1 MLYTAPAH
9 KAAALSVLALLC
21 LSMATQ
27 PALAQERSSDKP
39 VKVWIDHEP
48 SASSQKRKDQPLTAS
63 SLANLAK
70 ELSPSVVNIIVNYQA
85 DDIEG
90 LDEDPD
96 PRAGKMAVGSG
107 FIIHPNG
114 YLLTNNH
121 VVEGASRIRIRLN
134 DKREFDAKVI
144 GTDPK
149 TDVALVRI
157 QAKEKFS
164 AIKLGDSDQVQV
176 GEQVLAIG
184 NPLGLNHT
192 VTSGIISALG
202 RRDLA
207 PGGRELE
214 SDFIQTDAS
223 INPGNSGGPLISL
236 DGAVIGINTAVN
248 RAGQG
253 IGFAIPINAIK
264 QLLPPLMDTGYIER
278 TWLGVRVQSL
288 TPLLA
293 KSFGLKRPQGALV
306 SEVVNNSPAQKGGV
320 LPGDIILRFGD
331 QELQNG
337 DQLPWLVATGGAGNN
352 IKLQLLR
359 ESKRLNLTLTLEAIP
374 NQDKPHIPTQ
384 SLKEKAFNHELKNL
398 GLTVKSLDQALARQL
413 GAKEVL
419 GVVVTDILDGSPV
432 QPSGLKQRDVI
443 TEINSTNI
451 TNAEAFYKTLADF
464 KRGQVVRLRI
474 MRGGKVAYIAFER

>member
-1 MLYTAPAH
+1 MSKLQTAFISLSLFALLPCAPAW
-9 KAAALSVLALLC
+9 
-21 LSMATQ
+21 
-27 PALAQERSSDKP
+27 AQDTSEDKP
-39 VKVWIDHEP
+39 AKVWIDHKHT
-48 SASSQKRKDQPLTAS
+48 ASSEKKKEQPLTAS

-70 ELSPSVVNIIVNYQA
+70 ALSPSVVNIIVNYSG
-85 DDIEG
+85 EE
-90 LDEDPD
+90 LDTVSDSEPD

-107 FIIHPNG
+107 FIIHPSG

-121 VVEGASRIRIRLN
+121 VVEGASRIRVRLN
-134 DKREFDAKVI
+134 DNREFDARVI

-157 QAKEKFS
+157 QAKEKFR
-164 AIKLGDSDQVQV
+164 AIALGDSDIIEV

-207 PGGRELE
+207 PGGRALD

-223 INPGNSGGPLISL
+223 INPGNSGGPLISM
-236 DGAVIGINTAVN
+236 DGVVIGINTAVN
-248 RAGQG
+248 RQGQG
-253 IGFAIPINAIK
+253 IGFAIPINIVK
-264 QLLPPLMDTGYIER
+264 QLLPPLMDTGFVER

-293 KSFGLKRPQGALV
+293 KSFGLPKPQGALV

-331 QELQNG
+331 QELRDG
-337 DQLPWLVATGGAGNN
+337 DQLPWLAATGGAGKA
-352 IKLQLLR
+352 IKLEVLR
-359 ESKRLNLTLTLEAIP
+359 EQKRTSVTLTLEAIP
-374 NQDKPHIPTQ
+374 NQDKPNIPTQ
-384 SLKEKAFNHELKNL
+384 KIAEPSFDYTLKNM

-413 GAKEVL
+413 GAKEPL
-419 GVVVTDILDGSPV
+419 GVVVTDILESSPV
-432 QPSGLKQRDVI
+432 KLSGLRQRDVI
-443 TEINSTNI
+443 TQINTKSVDD
-451 TNAEAFYKTLADF
+451 ADMFYKSINDF

-474 MRGGKVAYIAFER
+474 MRGGKIAYIAFER